1 MADVNIHSL
10 KALAVFKTL
19 YEVGTASQAART
31 LGITQSG
38 VSRSLAQL
46 ERNLGMQ
53 LFLREKNRL
62 IVTPEARELYDE
74 ILRLMGNIEELR
86 HSVLALKEF
95 GTSRLRIA
103 AIPGLSFGFVPR
115 LVAALLEENRR
126 FSISLDM
133 MSSHEVQLAVES
145 SHADIGFVTLPVAS
159 RLLQVE
165 SWLTTR
171 ALCLLPAGHPL
182 SQREVIDVADLRD
195 QHLVIS
201 NQPSISTNPL
211 LELTTRHNI
220 QIAGKTEANIGTIA
234 ALVANHVGLTVMNPI
249 TARDQLSHRDGVVM
263 RPFTPTMEFS
273 FGLVYRDDWK
283 RAKVLDFIRE
293 RGRGLLADY
302 AGGAGCSVNY
312 PMSPGTGFEGA

>member
-10 KALAVFKTL
+10 KALAIFKTL
-19 YEVGTASQAART
+19 FEAGSASQAART

-46 ERNLGMQ
+46 EENLGIQ

-62 IVTPEARELYDE
+62 VATPEAAELYDE

-103 AIPGLSFGFVPR
+103 SIPGLSFGFVPS
-115 LVAALLEENRR
+115 LVAALLEENPR
-126 FSISLDM
+126 FSVSLDM
-133 MSSHEVQLAVES
+133 LSSNEVQLAVES

-159 RLLQVE
+159 RVLEVE
-165 SWLTTR
+165 PWLTTE
-171 ALCLLPAGHPL
+171 AVCLLPAAHPL
-182 SQREVIDVADLRD
+182 ADKARIDIEDLCD

-211 LELTTRHNI
+211 LELIARYGI
-220 QIAGKTEANIGTIA
+220 QIAGKTEANIGTIS
-234 ALVANHVGLTVMNPI
+234 ALVANGVGITVMNPV
-249 TARDQLSHRDGVVM
+249 TVRDQLSTRDEVVV
-263 RPFTPTMEFS
+263 RPFHPAMTFS
-273 FGLVYRDDWK
+273 FGLVYRGEWK
-283 RAKVLDFIRE
+283 QSRVLAFLRD
-293 RGRGLLADY
+293 RGKALLADY
-302 AGGAGCSVNY
+302 QPARKTAY
-312 PMSPGTGFEGA
+312 F

>member
-10 KALAVFKTL
+10 KALAIFKTL
-19 YEVGTASQAART
+19 FEAGTASQAART

-46 ERNLGMQ
+46 EENLGIQ

-62 IVTPEARELYDE
+62 LATPEARELYEE

-103 AIPGLSFGFVPR
+103 AVPGLSFGFVPR
-115 LVAALLEENRR
+115 LVAALLEENRQ
-126 FSISLDM
+126 FSVSLDM

-145 SHADIGFVTLPVAS
+145 SHADIGFVTLPITS
-159 RLLQVE
+159 RVLRVDP
-165 SWLTTR
+165 WFTTE
-171 ALCLLPAGHPL
+171 AVCLVPARHSL
-182 SQREVIDVADLRD
+182 AVQERIDVQDLSG

-211 LELTTRHNI
+211 LELTSQHRV
-220 QIAGKTEANIGTIA
+220 QIAGKTEANIGTIT
-234 ALVANHVGLTVMNPI
+234 ALVANHVGITVINPI
-249 TARDQLSHRDGVVM
+249 TAQDQLTHRDGVVM
-263 RPFTPTMEFS
+263 RPFSPSMAFS
-273 FGLVYRDDWK
+273 FGLVYRENWK
-283 RAKVLDFIRE
+283 QARVLDFLRE
-293 RGRGLLADY
+293 RGRALL
-302 AGGAGCSVNY
+302 GGY
-312 PMSPGTGFEGA
+312 PAVTLDEPLSER

>member
-19 YEVGTASQAART
+19 FEAGTASQAART

-46 ERNLGMQ
+46 EENLGIQ

-62 IVTPEARELYDE
+62 LATPEARELYDE

-103 AIPGLSFGFVPR
+103 AVPGLSFGFVPR
-115 LVAALLEENRR
+115 LVAALLEENRQ
-126 FSISLDM
+126 FSVSLDM

-145 SHADIGFVTLPVAS
+145 SHADIGFVTLPITS
-159 RLLQVE
+159 RVLRVE
-165 SWLTTR
+165 PWFTSE
-171 ALCLLPAGHPL
+171 ALCLMPQAHPL
-182 SQREVIDVADLRD
+182 ATQECIDVQDLRD

-211 LELTTRHNI
+211 LELVASHRVR
-220 QIAGKTEANIGTIA
+220 IAGKTEANIGTIT
-234 ALVANHVGLTVMNPI
+234 ALVANHVGITVMNPI
-249 TARDQLSHRDGVVM
+249 TAQDQLAQRDSVVM
-263 RPFTPTMEFS
+263 RPFSPSMTFS
-273 FGLVYRDDWK
+273 FGLVYRNDWK
-283 RAKVLDFIRE
+283 QARVLAFLRE
-293 RGRGLLADY
+293 RGQAQLA
-302 AGGAGCSVNY
+302 GY
-312 PMSPGTGFEGA
+312 PCVALDEFLCE

>member
-1 MADVNIHSL
+1 MASVTIHSL
-10 KALAVFKTL
+10 KALAIFKTL
-19 YEVGTASQAART
+19 YEAGSASQAARI

-46 ERNLGMQ
+46 EENLGIQ

-62 IVTPEARELYDE
+62 VATPEAGELYDE

-103 AIPGLSFGFVPR
+103 SIPGLSFGFVPR

-126 FSISLDM
+126 FSVSLDM

-159 RLLQVE
+159 RVLEVE
-165 SWLTTR
+165 PWFTTE
-171 ALCLLPAGHPL
+171 AVCLMPATHPL
-182 SQREVIDVADLRD
+182 SAKARIGVEDLRD

-211 LELTTRHNI
+211 LELTTRHGI
-220 QIAGKTEANIGTIA
+220 RIAGKTEANIGTIA
-234 ALVANHVGLTVMNPI
+234 SLVANGVGITVMNPV
-249 TARDQLSHRDGVVM
+249 TARDQLSPRDEVAV
-263 RPFTPTMEFS
+263 RPFHPAMAFG
-273 FGLVYRDDWK
+273 FGLVYRGEWK
-283 RAKVLDFIRE
+283 RARALEFLRE
-293 RGRGLLADY
+293 RGRELLPRY
-302 AGGAGCSVNY
+302 TG
-312 PMSPGTGFEGA
+312 SPV

>member
-1 MADVNIHSL
+1 MANVTIHSL

-19 YEVGTASQAART
+19 FEVGSASGAARH

-46 ERNLGMQ
+46 EENLGIQ

-62 IVTPEARELYDE
+62 VATPEARELYDE

-126 FSISLDM
+126 FSVSLDM
-133 MSSHEVQLAVES
+133 MASHEVQSAVES
-145 SHADIGFVTLPVAS
+145 SHADIGFITLPATS
-159 RLLQVE
+159 PQLHAETL
-165 SWLTTR
+165 LTTQ
-171 ALCLLPAGHPL
+171 AICLLPERHPL
-182 SQREVIDVADLRD
+182 AAQASVDVCDLAD

-201 NQPSISTNPL
+201 NQPSLATNPL
-211 LELTTRHNI
+211 LELVAHHGVR
-220 QIAGKTEANIGTIA
+220 IAGKTEANIGTIT
-234 ALVANHVGLTVMNPI
+234 ALVANEVGITAMNPI
-249 TARDQLSHRDGVVM
+249 TAHDQLGRHERVVV
-263 RPFTPTMEFS
+263 RPFTPAMTFG
-273 FGLVYRDDWK
+273 FGLVYRGEWK
-283 RAKVLDFIRE
+283 HSRVLAFLRD
-293 RGRGLLADY
+293 RGRELLADY
-302 AGGAGCSVNY
+302 RR
-312 PMSPGTGFEGA
+312 

>member
-19 YEVGTASQAART
+19 FEAGSASQAART

-46 ERNLGMQ
+46 EQNLGIQ

-62 IVTPEARELYDE
+62 VATPEARELYDE

-115 LVAALLEENRR
+115 LVAALLAENRR
-126 FSISLDM
+126 FSVSLDM

-145 SHADIGFVTLPVAS
+145 SHADIGFVTLPVPS
-159 RLLQVE
+159 RVLRVE
-165 SWLTTR
+165 PWFTTQ
-171 ALCLLPAGHPL
+171 AVCLVPQDHPL
-182 SQREVIDVADLRD
+182 AARKSVDVQDLRD

-201 NQPSISTNPL
+201 NQPSLSTNPL
-211 LELTTRHNI
+211 LEMTARHRVP
-220 QIAGKTEANIGTIA
+220 IAGKTEANIGTIT
-234 ALVANHVGLTVMNPI
+234 ALVANHAGITVINPI
-249 TARDQLSHRDGVVM
+249 TAQDQLSPHDGVVM
-263 RPFTPTMEFS
+263 RPFTPAMTFS
-273 FGLVYRDDWK
+273 FGLVYREEWK
-283 RAKVLDFIRE
+283 QAKALGFLRE
-293 RGRGLLADY
+293 RGRSLL
-302 AGGAGCSVNY
+302 GGY
-312 PMSPGTGFEGA
+312 

>member
-1 MADVNIHSL
+1 MADVTIHSL

-19 YEVGTASQAART
+19 YEAGSASQAART

-46 ERNLGMQ
+46 EENLGIQ

-62 IVTPEARELYDE
+62 VATPESGELYDE

-103 AIPGLSFGFVPR
+103 SIPGLSFGFVPS

-126 FSISLDM
+126 FSVSLDM

-159 RLLQVE
+159 RVLEVE
-165 SWLTTR
+165 PWFTTE
-171 ALCLLPAGHPL
+171 AVCLLPAGHPL
-182 SQREVIDVADLRD
+182 ADQARIGIEDLRD

-211 LELTTRHNI
+211 LELVARHGI
-220 QIAGKTEANIGTIA
+220 RIAGKTEANIGTIT
-234 ALVANHVGLTVMNPI
+234 ALVANGVGVTVMNPV
-249 TARDQLSHRDGVVM
+249 TARDQLSSGDPVVV
-263 RPFTPTMEFS
+263 RPFQPAMTFG
-273 FGLVYRDDWK
+273 FGLGYRGEWK
-283 RAKVLDFIRE
+283 RARALDFLRE
-293 RGRGLLADY
+293 RGRGLVPRYTA
-302 AGGAGCSVNY
+302 
-312 PMSPGTGFEGA
+312 SPG

>member
-10 KALAVFKTL
+10 KALAIFKTL
-19 YEVGTASQAART
+19 FEAGTASQAART

-46 ERNLGMQ
+46 EENLGIQ

-62 IVTPEARELYDE
+62 VATPEAREVYDE

-115 LVAALLEENRR
+115 LVAALLEENRQ
-126 FSISLDM
+126 FSVSLDM

-145 SHADIGFVTLPVAS
+145 SHADIGFVTLPITS
-159 RLLQVE
+159 RVLRVDP
-165 SWLTTR
+165 WFTTE
-171 ALCLLPAGHPL
+171 AVCLVPERHPL
-182 SQREVIDVADLRD
+182 AARERVEVQDLRD

-211 LELTTRHNI
+211 LELTSQHRVR
-220 QIAGKTEANIGTIA
+220 IAGKTEANIGTIT
-234 ALVANHVGLTVMNPI
+234 ALVASHVGITVMNPI
-249 TARDQLSHRDGVVM
+249 TAQDQLAPRDGVVM
-263 RPFTPTMEFS
+263 RPFSPAMAFS
-273 FGLVYRDDWK
+273 FGLVYRDNWK
-283 RAKVLDFIRE
+283 QARVLDFL
-293 RGRGLLADY
+293 RGRGRAQLA
-302 AGGAGCSVNY
+302 GY
-312 PMSPGTGFEGA
+312 PCVALDEALSE

>member
-10 KALAVFKTL
+10 KALAIFKSL
-19 YEVGTASQAART
+19 FEAGSASQAART

-46 ERNLGMQ
+46 ERNLGIQ

-62 IVTPEARELYDE
+62 IATPEARELYDE

-115 LVAALLEENRR
+115 LVAALLEENPR

-145 SHADIGFVTLPVAS
+145 SHADIGFVTLPVTS

-165 SWLTTR
+165 PWLTTQ
-171 ALCLLPAGHPL
+171 AVCLLPQGHAL
-182 SQREVIDVADLRD
+182 TKRQRVDVEDLRD

-201 NQPSISTNPL
+201 NQPSLGTNPL
-211 LELTTRHNI
+211 LDLIARHGV

-234 ALVANHVGLTVMNPI
+234 ALVANRVGITVMNPV
-249 TARDQLSHRDGVVM
+249 TARDQLSPRDGVVI
-263 RPFTPTMEFS
+263 RPFSPAMTFR

-283 RAKVLDFIRE
+283 QARALDFIRR
-293 RGRGLLADY
+293 RGRALLADY
-302 AGGAGCSVNY
+302 APA
-312 PMSPGTGFEGA
+312 PGDA